1 MLTMKKK
8 PLFSRLE
15 YTPKEAIPLTSIQK
29 NAVDNYRK
37 KIEQGIYDLE
47 EVNCLCDSEQN
58 ILISQKDRYGLSVNT
73 YLCKKC
79 GMMWTNPRLTET
91 SIEEFYN
98 NDYRNIYVGQSQA
111 PDDFLKQQIT
121 HGEQIYQFIAS
132 VFTSQDNLTVFEI
145 GCGAG
150 GILVPFKNEGWSA
163 YGCDLGDSYLKRGR
177 QEGLILEQGD
187 ENSLKKYGKADLII
201 LSHVVEH
208 FSNPLATLK
217 SISDLLSNEGYLYIE
232 VPGILKIKETYGDI
246 LLFLQ
251 NAHFYHF
258 TLNTLNRLLDQAGF
272 RLIKGNETIHA
283 VYQKKTEL
291 TAKIDDRNQFLQIL
305 IYLYLLEA
313 EHKFHVFSLITWLK
327 VKFIKVIK
335 TILGEKLTKSLKQQF
350 KNLS

>member
-1 MLTMKKK
+1 MLTIKKK

-15 YTPKEAIPLTSIQK
+15 YTPKEAIALTSIQK
-29 NAVDNYRK
+29 NAVDNYRQ

-47 EVNCLCDSEQN
+47 EVNCLCGSEQN

-79 GMMWTNPRLTET
+79 GMMWTNPRLTQT

-98 NDYRNIYVGQSQA
+98 NDYRNIYVGESQA
-111 PDDFLKQQIT
+111 PDDFFKQQIR
-121 HGEQIYQFIAS
+121 HGEQIYQFVAS
-132 VFTSQDNLTVFEI
+132 VCTSKDNLTVFEI

-150 GILVPFKNEGWSA
+150 GILVAFKNQGWSV
-163 YGCDLGDSYLKRGR
+163 YGCDLGDGYLKRGR

-187 ENSLKKYGKADLII
+187 ENSLKKYGQADLII

-217 SISDLLSNEGYLYIE
+217 SLSDLLSNEGYLYIE
-232 VPGILKIKETYGDI
+232 VPGIFKIQQSYGNV

-251 NAHFYHF
+251 NAHLYHF
-258 TLNTLNRLLDQAGF
+258 TLNTLNRLLGQAGF
-272 RLIKGNETIHA
+272 ELIKGNETIHA
-283 VYQKKTEL
+283 VYKKTES
-291 TAKIDDRNQFLQIL
+291 TERIHYQNQFLPIL

-313 EHKFHVFSLITWLK
+313 EHNFHILSIITWFK

-335 TILGEKLTKSLKQQF
+335 IILGEKLTKSLKQKF